1 MVNWLVN
8 LLGPFMY
15 ELGVSEADLIS
26 YITQLQNYIYIIV
39 GAAAALVLIM
49 ILAHFV
55 KKGLRHVVRLEAL
68 MAFFAAILI
77 IVNSICY
84 GPMYANV
91 SGFLNA
97 SKAEF
102 SEETIANSKETIQKI
117 GEEGI
122 VLVKNEGLLPLSS
135 DVTKLNVFGW
145 DSTNPVFGG
154 TGSAGSHS
162 EGAIGILDSFQNAG
176 YETNET
182 LSKMYTDYY
191 DQRPSIS
198 MASQDWSLPEPN
210 MSHYTDELM
219 TEAKEFSDTAVIV
232 IGRPGGE
239 GADLPTDMNAV
250 INGTYNQGLSVSNA
264 PANWRYQNAYYTNN
278 GSYDDF
284 EPGEHYL
291 ELSVTEEQM
300 VDLVC
305 SEFDNVIV
313 IINANNTMELGWV
326 DEYEQIKSVLLAP
339 GGGMTGFA
347 ALGEILNGS
356 VNPSGKTADT
366 YVKNL
371 MSTHYINN
379 IGNFPYQNVDDL
391 KAELLAADSSYK
403 GNISFVNYVEGIYV
417 GYKFYETAAEE
428 GLIDYD
434 SSVQYPFGYGL
445 SYTNF
450 EKAMTNFKDNGDTV
464 SFDVEVTNTG
474 DMAGKDVVEIYYTPP
489 YTNGGIEKASVNL
502 IDFAKTDL
510 LEPGKSQTVSFEIA
524 KEDMASYDSNE
535 IKLAGGGYILEAG
548 EYTISVRSDSH
559 TVVAEETFTVESDID
574 YSKDGRSSDDTAAV
588 NVFNDYTRGDFIELS
603 RADGFAN
610 AGTSWAGP
618 TSEDAQMSDELR
630 AVVEENS
637 FGIYDSTKYDNTED
651 EMPTMGADN
660 GLTLFNLKGVD
671 YDDAKWDQ
679 LLDQLSFEDMSTMI
693 NVGGWQTAEIESV
706 GKIATSDCD
715 GPAGLNNFVT
725 KTYGTPYPCEVLLA
739 QTWSK
744 DLAYEAG
751 ESMGQE
757 FADVKNYGW
766 YGPAMNTHRSA
777 FAGRNFEYYSEDGVL
792 AGYMATNQ
800 VNGAATKGVYACIK
814 HFAVNDQECNRE
826 AFLLTFV
833 SEQAMREIYL
843 KPFEL
848 CIKGFEGSAQSC
860 MSSYN
865 FLGGVPACANSDL
878 LQTVLRDEWG
888 FEGMV
893 ISDYDGSYG
902 FMISENCVRNG
913 NDLMLGYGNAASN
926 QFTNQS
932 ATAVLAMRQACKNI
946 MYTIVNS
953 GAYAGNTNPVGGMS
967 NMDRLFLKVNV
978 GGGVVI
984 GGIAVLVLVHY
995 IWKKKK
1001 TAKTA
1006 VPEEA
1011 EQLSEG

>member
-1 MVNWLVN
+1 MVDL
-8 LLGPFMY
+8 LIKILGPFMY
-15 ELGVSEADLIS
+15 SLGVSEADLIS
-26 YITQLQNYIYIIV
+26 YLTQLQGYIYVIV
-39 GAAAALVLIM
+39 GAVIALVVIM
-49 ILAHFV
+49 VLAHFV
-55 KKGLRHVVRLEAL
+55 KKGFRHVVRLEAL
-68 MAFFAAILI
+68 MAFLAAIVI

-84 GPMYANV
+84 GPMYSNV

-102 SEETIANSKETIQKI
+102 SEETITASKDTIKKI

-135 DVTKLNVFGW
+135 DVTSLNVFGW

-162 EGAIGILDSFQNAG
+162 EGAIGILQSLQDAG
-176 YETNET
+176 YKTNES

-191 DQRPSIS
+191 DQRPAIS
-198 MASQDWSLPEPN
+198 MSAQDWSLPEPN

-219 TEAKEFSDTAVIV
+219 SEAKDFSDTAVIV

-250 INGTYNQGLSVSNA
+250 IKGTYNQGLATSNA
-264 PANWRYQNAYYTNN
+264 PANWRYMNASYVNN

-284 EPGEHYL
+284 EEGEHYL

-300 VDLVC
+300 VEKVC

-313 IINANNTMELGWV
+313 IINANNAMELGWV

-339 GGGMTGFA
+339 GGGATGFA
-347 ALGEILNGS
+347 ALGEIFNGS

-371 MSTHYINN
+371 LSTHYINN
-379 IGNFPYQNVDDL
+379 IGNFPYNNVDDL
-391 KAELLAADSSYK
+391 KAKALEADGSYK

-445 SYTNF
+445 SYTTF
-450 EKAMTNFKDNGDTV
+450 EKTMTNFKDNGDTV

-474 DMAGKDVVEIYYTPP
+474 DVAGKDVVEIYFTPP

-502 IDFAKTDL
+502 VQFEKTDL

-524 KEDMASYDSNE
+524 KEDMASYDSGE
-535 IKLAGGGYILEAG
+535 IKVAGGGYILEAG
-548 EYTISVRSDSH
+548 EYAISVRSDSH
-559 TVVAEETFTVESDID
+559 TVVAEETFTVEEDID
-574 YSKDGRSSDDTAAV
+574 YSKDGRSTDETTAV
-588 NVFNDYTRGDFIELS
+588 NVFNDYTRGNFVELS
-603 RADGFAN
+603 RADGFKN
-610 AGTSWAGP
+610 AGESWARP
-618 TSEDAQMSDELR
+618 TDFAMSDELR
-630 AVVEENS
+630 AAVEENT
-637 FGIYDSTKYDNTED
+637 FGIYDSTKYDNAD
-651 EMPTMGADN
+651 DVMPTMGADN
-660 GLTLFNLKGVD
+660 KLTLFDLKGVD
-671 YDDAKWDQ
+671 YDDEKWEK
-679 LLDQLSFEDMSTMI
+679 LLDQLSFEDMATMI
-693 NVGGWQTAEIESV
+693 NVGGWQTAEITSV

-725 KTYGTPYPCEVLLA
+725 KTYGTSYPCEVLLA
-739 QTWSK
+739 QTWNK
-744 DLAYEAG
+744 QLAYEAG

-766 YGPAMNTHRSA
+766 YGPGMNTHRSA
-777 FAGRNFEYYSEDGVL
+777 FSGRNFEYYSEDGVL
-792 AGYMATNQ
+792 AGYLAANQ
-800 VNGAATKGVYACIK
+800 VNGAATKGIYPYIK

-826 AFLLTFV
+826 SFLLTFA
-833 SEQAMREIYL
+833 SEQAIREIYL

-848 CIKGFEGSAQSC
+848 CVKGFEGTAMAC

-865 FLGGVPACANSDL
+865 WLGSQPACANADL

-888 FEGMV
+888 FRGMV

-902 FMISENCVRNG
+902 YMISENCMRNG
-913 NDLMLGYGNAASN
+913 NDLMLGYANAASN
-926 QFTNQS
+926 QFNNQS
-932 ATAVLAMRQACKNI
+932 ATAVLAMRKACKNI

-953 GAYAGNTNPVGGMS
+953 GAYAGSENPVGGLS
-967 NMDRLFLKVNV
+967 NMDKLFLKVNIIS
-978 GGGVVI
+978 GVVI
-984 GGIAVLVLVHY
+984 GGIAILVLVHY
-995 IWKKKK
+995 LLKRKKA
-1001 TAKTA
+1001 AKA
-1006 VPEEA
+1006 A
-1011 EQLSEG
+1011 E

>member
-1 MVNWLVN
+1 MVDLLVK

-15 ELGVSEADLIS
+15 DLGVSEADLIS

-39 GAAAALVLIM
+39 GAAVALVLVM
-49 ILAHFV
+49 VLAHFV

-68 MAFFAAILI
+68 MAFFAAILVV
-77 IVNSICY
+77 VNSICY
-84 GPMYANV
+84 GPMYSNV

-102 SEETIANSKETIQKI
+102 SEETVAASKETIQKV

-135 DVTKLNVFGW
+135 DVKNLNVFGW

-162 EGAIGILDSFQNAG
+162 EGAVGILQSLQNAG
-176 YETNET
+176 YQTNET

-191 DQRPSIS
+191 DQRPSIN

-210 MSHYTDELM
+210 MSHYTEELM
-219 TEAKEFSDTAVIV
+219 TEAKDFSDTAVIV

-250 INGTYNQGLSVSNA
+250 INGTYNQGLATSNA
-264 PANWRYQNAYYTNN
+264 PANWRYMNAYYTNN

-284 EPGEHYL
+284 EVGEHYL

-300 VDLVC
+300 VELVC
-305 SEFDNVIV
+305 SEFENVIV

-339 GGGMTGFA
+339 GAGATGFS
-347 ALGEILNGS
+347 ALGEIFNGS

-371 MSTHYINN
+371 LTTHYINN
-379 IGNFPYQNVDDL
+379 VGNFPYQNVEDL
-391 KAELLAADSSYK
+391 KAEILAADASYK

-434 SSVQYPFGYGL
+434 SNVQYPFGYGL
-445 SYTNF
+445 SYTTF
-450 EKAMTNFKDNGDTV
+450 EKMMTNFKDNGDTV
-464 SFDVEVTNTG
+464 SFDVEVTNSG
-474 DMAGKDVVEIYYTPP
+474 DVAGKDVVEIYYTPP
-489 YTNGGIEKASVNL
+489 YYNGGIEKASVNL
-502 IDFAKTDL
+502 IDFEKTEL
-510 LEPGKSQTVSFEIA
+510 LEPGKSQTLSFELS

-535 IKLAGGGYILEAG
+535 IKVAGGGYILEAG
-548 EYTISVRSDSH
+548 EYIVSVRSDSH
-559 TVVAEETFTVESDID
+559 TIVAEEAFVVEEDID
-574 YSKDGRSSDDTAAV
+574 YSQDGRSGDDTAAV
-588 NVFNDYTRGDFIELS
+588 NVFQDYTRGDFAELS

-610 AGTSWAGP
+610 AGASWQGP
-618 TSEDAQMSDELR
+618 TSEDAVMSDELR
-630 AVVEENS
+630 AMVEENA
-637 FGIYDSTKYDNTED
+637 FGIYDSTNYDNPED
-651 EMPTMGADN
+651 EMPTLGADN
-660 GLTLFNLKGVD
+660 GLTLFDLKGVS
-671 YDDAKWDQ
+671 YDDEKWEK
-679 LLDQLSFEDMSTMI
+679 LLDQLSFEDMATMI
-693 NVGGWQTAEIESV
+693 NVGGWQTAEITSV

-725 KTYGTPYPCEVLLA
+725 KTYGTSYPCEVLLA
-739 QTWSK
+739 QTWNK
-744 DLAYEAG
+744 QLAYEVG

-792 AGYMATNQ
+792 AGYLAMNQ
-800 VNGAATKGVYACIK
+800 VNGAAAKGVYPYIK

-826 AFLLTFV
+826 AFLRTFA
-833 SEQAMREIYL
+833 SEQAIREIYL

-848 CIKGFEGSAQSC
+848 CIKGFDGTAMGC

-865 FLGGVPACANSDL
+865 WLGGVPACANADL

-888 FEGMV
+888 FCGMV

-902 FMISENCVRNG
+902 YMISENCVRNG
-913 NDLMLGYGNAASN
+913 NDLMLGYGNAASK
-926 QFTNQS
+926 QFNNQS
-932 ATAVLAMRQACKNI
+932 ATATLAMRKACKNI

-953 GAYAGNTNPVGGMS
+953 GVYAGKENPVGGLS
-967 NMDRLFLKVNV
+967 NMDKLFLKVNV
-978 GGGVVI
+978 TGGIVI
-984 GGIAVLVLVHY
+984 GGIALLVLVRY
-995 IWKKKK
+995 LWKKKK
-1001 TAKTA
+1001 ADRQQKE
-1006 VPEEA
+1006 V
-1011 EQLSEG
+1011 